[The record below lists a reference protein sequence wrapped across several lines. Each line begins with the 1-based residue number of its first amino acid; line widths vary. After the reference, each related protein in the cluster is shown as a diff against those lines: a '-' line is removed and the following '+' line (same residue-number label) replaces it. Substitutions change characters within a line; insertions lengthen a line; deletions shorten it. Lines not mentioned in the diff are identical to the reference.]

1 MEAVI
6 KGAKTVLSYS
16 QPGDSILL
24 LVDSKVV
31 FSWLKQL
38 FNDEKVSVSGLYA
51 VLVDRRLNIIKA
63 LFEDRNVTVEW
74 IASELNPADCL
85 PAFQMGGM
93 LSTPQQ
99 PSLWEVP
106 LSVLQ
111 ADVDRCAVCSIKN
124 ARRHRWSSTGTSYQR
139 GTEKIGELKGN
150 GGRFRLQQTVSETV
164 CF

>member
-85 PAFQMGGM
+85 TRLPDGWNVKYTSAA
-93 LSTPQQ
+93 LSLGSPLKR
-99 PSLWEVP
+99 PS
-106 LSVLQ
+106 SG
-111 ADVDRCAVCSIKN
+111 C
-124 ARRHRWSSTGTSYQR
+124 
-139 GTEKIGELKGN
+139 
-150 GGRFRLQQTVSETV
+150 
-164 CF
+164 